1 MLAGIGES
9 VKRKRSTTRT
19 EHVLSRRERQIMDV
33 VYRLGEASVAEIA
46 SELPDPPSRDAVRR
60 MAHILEEKGFVKH
73 RQEARGNVYLPTQ
86 NREAASRSA
95 LAHLIE
101 TFFGGSADRLVAA
114 LIDLKRDQLSDD
126 ELLRIAAKIEKAAAG
141 EEQP

>member
-1 MLAGIGES
+1 
-9 VKRKRSTTRT
+9 
-19 EHVLSRRERQIMDV
+19 MDV

-60 MAHILEEKGFVKH
+60 MAHILEEKGFVQH
-73 RQEARGNVYLPTQ
+73 RQEARGNVYYPTQ

-95 LAHLIE
+95 LDHLVE

-126 ELLRIAAKIEKAAAG
+126 DLLRIAAKIEKAAAG

>member
-1 MLAGIGES
+1 
-9 VKRKRSTTRT
+9 
-19 EHVLSRRERQIMDV
+19 MDV

-60 MAHILEEKGFVKH
+60 MAHILEEKGFVQH
-73 RQEARGNVYLPTQ
+73 RQEAHGNIYYPTQ
-86 NREAASRSA
+86 NREAASRNA
-95 LAHLIE
+95 LDHLVE
-101 TFFGGSADRLVAA
+101 TFFGGSADKLVAA

-126 ELLRIAAKIEKAAAG
+126 DLLRIAAKIEKAAAG